1 MSNMN
6 LSFKKNVS
14 VGPKLYHLQGQ
25 SHSGITSLSKRTTT
39 LGLGRSSVSNAL
51 IRCEDLRSNPSTN
64 SKSQAQ

>member
-39 LGLGRSSVSNAL
+39 LGLGRSSVSKAL
-51 IRCEDLRSNPSTN
+51 IS
-64 SKSQAQ
+64 